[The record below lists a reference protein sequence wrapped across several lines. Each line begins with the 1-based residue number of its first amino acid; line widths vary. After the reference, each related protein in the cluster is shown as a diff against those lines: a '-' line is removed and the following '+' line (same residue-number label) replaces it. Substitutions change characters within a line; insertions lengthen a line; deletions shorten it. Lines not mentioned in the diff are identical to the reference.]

1 MRFKRLLALLVSAA
15 LALSLLAGCGGG
27 KALSQVVVDL
37 LDGLYSN
44 ISVEADSDL
53 TAALKKAAAEGGT
66 EEEILSRMIEIL
78 NLNNVSITFTR
89 LGSGQ
94 QGDHAVTLYFQTG
107 TDPDAAARNA
117 LAQWAST
124 LGTLPDDGSFQGD
137 VAMIEAENGYYIALN
152 VEVLKAGTP
161 DKSDQSDADDDNHL
175 GYTENGA
182 NSYTVSTAQGFHDL
196 VTLKQEDIASTS
208 ITLDCDVTLPENWPD
223 GLVYTASFDG
233 GEHIVGGVSGN
244 GMFDEVASGASV
256 KNVKFADVKVSG
268 DGGCGTVAATNNGTV
283 DNCHVLS
290 GSVSGGD
297 STGGLVGYNAGSIS
311 NSSAACS
318 VEGNSWVG
326 GIAGNNISN
335 AITNC
340 EVSGTVEGGG
350 WAVGGIVGYSNGEV
364 TDCTVSGNVK
374 CTGTIKDDPAYQR
387 SGCFVGGIVG
397 SNDAAAAITNCRMEG
412 TVSGA
417 GAQIGGI
424 TGYNGGQVT
433 YSSFTGTEV
442 TGSWQVGGIVG
453 LNEVVVNACYAEGN
467 IHGSGLNG
475 VVGGVVGTNNGGT
488 VTACYA
494 NGSVSTAA
502 SYIGEVGGVVGQNMY
517 NMYTGSASAVSG
529 CYFSGSLTA
538 PKNVGG
544 VVGNNAINCSV
555 TGCYADV
562 QSINCSQTS
571 QGGVIGANTSEN
583 VQACYW
589 YGGAALGIGTGY
601 SDPMSPGYAQI
612 GSTVQGVEVTWES
625 ATEAMNQ
632 ASDVED
638 GLKFVYSSGM
648 PTLPLK

>member
-1 MRFKRLLALLVSAA
+1 MRFKRLLALLAAAA
-15 LALSLLAGCGGG
+15 LALSLLAGCGNGS
-27 KALSQVVVDL
+27 KAMSDVIADL
-37 LDGLYSN
+37 LSGLYDN
-44 ISVEADSDL
+44 VAVEVDPDL

-66 EEEILSRMIEIL
+66 EEEILARMIEIL

-107 TDPDAAARNA
+107 TDPDAASRNA

-182 NSYTVSTAQGFHDL
+182 NSYTVSTAQGFNDL
-196 VTLKQEDIASTS
+196 VTLKQGDIAFTS

-233 GEHIVGGVSGN
+233 GNHTVSGVSGN
-244 GMFDEVASGASV
+244 GMFDEVTSDASV

-268 DGGCGTVAATNNGTV
+268 NGRCGTVAATNNGTI
-283 DNCHVLS
+283 DNCHVLL
-290 GSVSGGD
+290 GSVSGGN

-318 VEGNSWVG
+318 VEGDSWVG
-326 GIAGNNISN
+326 GIAGENTSN
-335 AITNC
+335 AIMNC

-350 WAVGGIVGYSNGEV
+350 WTVGGIVGYSNGEV
-364 TDCTVSGNVK
+364 TDCTVSGNVI
-374 CTGTIKDDPAYQR
+374 CTGTIEDSTESQR

-397 SNDAAAAITNCRMEG
+397 FNDDAITNCRMEG
-412 TVSGA
+412 KVSGA

-424 TGYNGGQVT
+424 TGYNWGQVT
-433 YSSFTGTEV
+433 CSSFTGTEV

-453 LNEVVVNACYAEGN
+453 FNESVVKACYAEGN
-467 IHGSGLNG
+467 VHGSGLNG

-494 NGSVSTAA
+494 KGSVSTAA
-502 SYIGEVGGVVGQNMY
+502 SNMGEVGGVVGQNYMY
-517 NMYTGSASAVSG
+517 MHSAGAVSG

-544 VVGNNAINCSV
+544 VVGHNTFGCSV
-555 TGCYADV
+555 TGCYAVV
-562 QSINCSQTS
+562 QSINCGDAS
-571 QGGVIGANTSEN
+571 QGGVIGANLSEN

-589 YGGAALGIGTGY
+589 YGVAASGIGTGY
-601 SDPMSPGYAQI
+601 LDPSSLGYAKI
-612 GSTVQGVEVTWES
+612 GATVQDVEVTWES
-625 ATEAMNQ
+625 ATDAMNQ
-632 ASDVED
+632 ASGVED
-638 GLKFVYSSGM
+638 GLKFVYSSGI